1 MEKIEFIEMMKSRTK
16 KQSIEV
22 IRLYDSLKKTDSI
35 RIIGKQLI
43 RSTTSTAAN
52 YRAACIARSQ
62 AEFFAKMSIVTEE
75 ADESIFWLE
84 MLEEIE
90 NDHSTRIFKLKTE
103 ALEIS
108 KVMSRARK
116 NSRNNNS
123 IKSLKN

>member
-16 KQSIEV
+16 KQSIEI
-22 IRLYDSLKKTDSI
+22 IRLYESLKKTDSI

-52 YRAACIARSQ
+52 YRAACIARSL
-62 AEFFAKMSIVTEE
+62 AEFFSKMSIVTEE

-84 MLEEIE
+84 MLEELE
-90 NDHSTRIFKLKTE
+90 SDHSTRVLRLKTE

-116 NSRNNNS
+116 NSRNNNT

>member
-16 KQSIEV
+16 RQSIEV
-22 IRLYDSLKKTDSI
+22 IRLYESLKKTDCI

-75 ADESIFWLE
+75 ADESIFWLDL
-84 MLEEIE
+84 LEEIE
-90 NDHSTRIFKLKTE
+90 NDQAPRIIKLKEE
-103 ALEIS
+103 ATEIS
-108 KVMSRARK
+108 KVISRARK
-116 NSRNNNS
+116 NSRA
-123 IKSLKN
+123 KRLL

>member
-16 KQSIEV
+16 RQSIEV
-22 IRLYDSLKKTDSI
+22 IRLYESLKRTDCI

-75 ADESIFWLE
+75 ADESIFWLDL
-84 MLEEIE
+84 LEEIE
-90 NDHSTRIFKLKTE
+90 NDQAPRIIKLKEE
-103 ALEIS
+103 ATEIS
-108 KVMSRARK
+108 KVISRARK
-116 NSRNNNS
+116 NSRA
-123 IKSLKN
+123 KRLL